1 MHFQKFLNFL
11 GINLYINLVCLKIAT
26 EAKKESYKIKTL
38 LKTNKINI
46 FLTFSLS
53 KDEIGLKHRIKK

>member
-1 MHFQKFLNFL
+1 VGFL
-11 GINLYINLVCLKIAT
+11 NLVCLKIAT